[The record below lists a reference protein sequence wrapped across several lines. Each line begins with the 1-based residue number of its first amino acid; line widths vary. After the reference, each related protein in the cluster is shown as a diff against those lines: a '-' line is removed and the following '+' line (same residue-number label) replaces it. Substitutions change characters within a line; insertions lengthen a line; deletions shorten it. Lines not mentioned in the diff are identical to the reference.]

1 MEAWLLTQSRVLG
14 TPTDEVWPGVM
25 SLPDYKSSF
34 PRWNGVPLSKAVPTL
49 DNSGLD
55 LLKRMLIYDPAGR
68 ISGTYKIILYISP
81 DSIPS
86 PIAKS
91 SLPHPYFESA
101 VAAH

>member
-68 ISGTYKIILYISP
+68 ISGTYKIMPIHFARLNSFSYSKEQPSSSIL
-81 DSIPS
+81 
-86 PIAKS
+86 
-91 SLPHPYFESA
+91 
-101 VAAH
+101 